1 MSDIVLQHDVG
12 SLGSLL
18 RLSAESTAVA
28 AGSGDSTTTTGA
40 TIDRFGF
47 GSGSP
52 PDTVEAAVAFDATLA
67 TGKTLSFGYAFQDSP
82 DGSNWSDYQTATYAA
97 VATGATAASVAAG
110 QFQIGANLGSA
121 RRYVR
126 FNYATD
132 LSATQTDTAVARAV
146 GFFAGFDRLPQGPG

>member
-1 MSDIVLQHDVG
+1 MADIVLLRDVG

-18 RLSAESTAVA
+18 RLSATSAATAGG
-28 AGSGDSTTTTGA
+28 AGDATTTTGA
-40 TIDRFGF
+40 TIDRMGF
-47 GSGSP
+47 ASAGMP
-52 PDTVEAAVAFDATLA
+52 MTAAVAIAYDATLA
-67 TGKTLSFGYAFQDSP
+67 TGKTLSFGYAVQDSA
-82 DGSNWSDYQTATYAA
+82 DGVTWADYQTGTYAA

-110 QFQIGANLGSA
+110 QMEIGVNLTSA

-146 GFFAGFDRLPQGPG
+146 GFFAGSDRLPQ